1 MLKKV
6 YILVILFVVGFFLFD
21 ASLAFAADRYWVAG
35 TGNWNDATNH
45 WSASSG
51 GAPGIGNLPTA
62 SDNCIFDT
70 NSNTTDTG
78 YAVTVNASATCLDF
92 TMDGPGSGANITWA
106 GSSALAIYGSMNL
119 IGGSADI
126 TRSYTGTISFNATS
140 GVKTVDT
147 NGVSLNSNI
156 SFNGVGGS
164 WQLLDSLNIGNKAI
178 TLGNGSLDT
187 NSQTVIASSSTG
199 GLVSTGTIVRS
210 LTLGASTVQ
219 LGAGCVNFTD
229 STNLTLNAGTSTI
242 NCNAVTSFRG
252 GGNTFYDVNLTSSSG
267 SGIIPI
273 IGANTF
279 NNLTLNGSSNNT
291 FGFSLGSDQVVNGI
305 FTANGDSSIVRILV
319 KSDTLGTPRTITA
332 ASATGSNVDFQ
343 DITGAG
349 VASWDLSAITGDS
362 GDAGG
367 NIGITFTT
375 ADTQYWIG
383 DTGNWSDSTKWS
395 LASGGGNTGR
405 VPLPQDDVVFDA
417 NSFSSTSQTVTI
429 DMYRLGKN
437 ITFAG
442 DGSGAVL
449 NTPTVD
455 AVSDTNIYGSLT
467 LVSDMIVSANQT
479 INLESRS
486 LSTLTS
492 AGHTILSG
500 ININAF
506 SGTYTLGDAF
516 NVGATRV
523 LTLNYGTFDANDYD
537 VNVGNFS
544 SSNTNTRTLNM
555 GSGVWN
561 LTGIDT
567 VWDLGSTTNLT
578 LNEET
583 STLKITDTSGSAKS
597 FTSES
602 GQTYYNFWIDSGM
615 STADFYVDG
624 SNTFNDFKDTGTVAH
639 NIFFS
644 NGTTQ
649 TVNTFTV
656 SGTPGN
662 LITLNSGN
670 DLDTF
675 ALVKSGG
682 GTISSDYLNIQHSV
696 ATPADTWYAGL
707 NSIDNQLV
715 AEVGSGWIFTAP
727 PAIEETSNRSSSGSA
742 RRVVRQET
750 IPIFIPTPNTLNVTL
765 ECLPGHKFSNITG
778 LPCSNN
784 VEVNTPNT
792 PQNEDSNKFIFTKN
806 LWAKMIDP
814 DVKELQKY
822 LNTHGFPVALSGLGS
837 SGYETNLFGNL
848 TIVALKKFQIAN
860 NLTSDGIFGPITRGV
875 INAN

>member
-1 MLKKV
+1 MFKRA
-6 YILVILFVVGFFLFD
+6 YILGIFFAVGFFLFNSSV
-21 ASLAFAADRYWVAG
+21 ALAADRYWVAG

-45 WSASSG
+45 WAATSG
-51 GAPGIGNLPTA
+51 GSPGIGNLPSST
-62 SDNCIFDT
+62 DNCIFDT

-78 YAVTVNASATCLDF
+78 YTVTVNVSALCLDF

-126 TRSYTGTISFNATS
+126 TRSYTGTISFSATS
-140 GVKTVDT
+140 GIKTVDT

-164 WQLLDSLNIGNKAI
+164 WQLLDSLNISNKAI

-187 NSQTVIASSSTG
+187 NGQSVIATSSSG

-210 LTLGASTVQ
+210 LTLGASTIQ
-219 LGAGCVNFTD
+219 LGSGCVNFTD
-229 STNLTLNAGTSTI
+229 STNLTLDAGTSTI
-242 NCNAVTSFRG
+242 TCNAVTSFRG

-267 SGIIPI
+267 SGVSPI
-273 IGANTF
+273 TGANTF

-291 FGFSLGSDQVVNGI
+291 FGFSLGANQIVNGI
-305 FTANGDSSIVRILV
+305 FTANGNSSIIRLLV
-319 KSDTLGTPRTITA
+319 QSDTFGTPRTITA

-349 VASWDLSAITGDS
+349 GASWDLSAITGDS

-367 NIGITFTT
+367 NTGITFTT

-383 DTGNWSDSTKWS
+383 NTGSWSDSTKWS
-395 LASGGGNTGR
+395 LTSGGGNTGR

-417 NSFSSTSQTVTI
+417 NSFLSTSQTVTI

-437 ITFAG
+437 ITFVG

-467 LVSDMIVSANQT
+467 LASDMIVSASQT
-479 INLESRS
+479 IDLESRS
-486 LSTLTS
+486 ASTLTT
-492 AGHTILSG
+492 AGHTIPSAF
-500 ININAF
+500 NINAF
-506 SGTYTLGDAF
+506 GGSYTLGDALT
-516 NVGATRV
+516 VGSTRV
-523 LTLNYGTFDANDYD
+523 LTLNYGTFDANDYN

-544 SSNTNTRTLNM
+544 SSNSNTRTLNM

-561 LTGIDT
+561 LTGVDT
-567 VWDLGSTTNLT
+567 VWDLGTTTNLT

-583 STLKITDTSGSAKS
+583 STIKITDTSGSTKS

-602 GQTYYNFWIDSGM
+602 GQTYYNFWSDGGM
-615 STADFYVDG
+615 STADLYIDG

-656 SGTPGN
+656 SGTLGN
-662 LITLNSGN
+662 LITLNSADGN
-670 DLDTF
+670 NTF

-682 GTISSDYLNIQHSV
+682 GTISSDYLDIQHSV

-715 AEVGSGWIFTAP
+715 AEAGSGWIFTGV
-727 PAIEETSNRSSSGSA
+727 PAEEITHSSSGS
-742 RRVVRQET
+742 RPKTKVNTPVNDLPVP
-750 IPIFIPTPNTLNVTL
+750 IPGPSTPNAPVD
-765 ECLPGHKFSNITG
+765 CLSGHKFSSLSG
-778 LPCSNN
+778 QPCPVSIN
-784 VEVNTPNT
+784 VPNT
-792 PQNEDSNKFIFTKN
+792 QIFVFLNN
-806 LWAKMIDP
+806 LSSGITHP

-822 LNTHGFPVALSGLGS
+822 LNTHGYPVAPTGAGSLGN
-837 SGYETNLFGNL
+837 ETNKFGKL
-848 TIVALKKFQIAN
+848 TREALIKFQFAK
-860 NLTSDGIFGPITRGV
+860 GIIPSVGFFGPVTRGV
-875 INAN
+875 VNSGL